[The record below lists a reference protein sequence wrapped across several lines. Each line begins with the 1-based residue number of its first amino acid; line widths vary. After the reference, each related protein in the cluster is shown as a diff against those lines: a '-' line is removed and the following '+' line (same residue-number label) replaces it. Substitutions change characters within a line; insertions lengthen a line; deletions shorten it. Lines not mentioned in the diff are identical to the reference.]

1 MCNPNNDI
9 EYGIAHAFLASKHN
23 EFMVSMASGGDVSY
37 QAADTNTPILMDS
50 IHMGDSF
57 FTMTGALDDQFV
69 QLLHQDDAIEFIESD
84 NVYKTTLTR
93 SMPVEK
99 RSIHYKAVSPNWGL
113 ARIRQRELNDLS
125 IYDYADD
132 EG

>member
-1 MCNPNNDI
+1 
-9 EYGIAHAFLASKHN
+9 
-23 EFMVSMASGGDVSY
+23 MVSMAGGGDVSY
-37 QAADTNTPILMDS
+37 QAADTNTPILLDS

-57 FTMTGALDDQFV
+57 FTMAGALDDQFV

-84 NVYKTTLTR
+84 SVYKTTLTR
-93 SMPVEK
+93 AMPVEK
-99 RSIHYKAVSPNWGL
+99 RSMHYKAVSPNWGL